1 MRAGY
6 EFLPQDLAAS
16 RQLNRYAA
24 QEIGWEE
31 GESNGRLAMVKG
43 CPDACLPAF
52 DLIVVEDRHVRSRFL
67 PEGEKE

>member
-6 EFLPQDLAAS
+6 GFLPQDLAAS

-24 QEIGWEE
+24 QEIGGEE
-31 GESNGRLAMVKG
+31 GERNGRLAMVKG

-52 DLIVVEDRHVRSRFL
+52 DLIVVEDCHVGPRFPL
-67 PEGEKE
+67 EGEKE